1 MMGNRDSYNSTN
13 RKNIPMFLSCRYNK
27 WVALATCLI
36 VFILVAYLIISVVDM
51 FRFKVDSI
59 DLHKVRDYTSTEL
72 FVGYLEYFYPITI
85 NNNVITFYKD
95 NSFQNPFEIIKTE
108 NDILA
113 YFEIELTSQYN
124 TTSNDIYEF
133 GVVYMR
139 DDKYHLSIYRIEYD
153 INNNKI
159 ACVLSKQL
167 TDFQV
172 ECYIVL
178 SADKNMISVRSDDKV
193 IMYGYRDNNWN
204 ILKDVKSNV
213 VYTFDSYYK
222 SIHEFIG
229 EYPRSSNIMHL
240 SSDSLYLTSDA
251 TLPWVKTDRY
261 TLIHDASMIDNY
273 WDSVTDSV
281 FNYESGYLKFKKEKD
296 FEYFIG
302 KEYKP
307 LAHMR
312 IDRDKR
318 VFSMY
323 KNIDEQETDIVY
335 VLIDDP
341 SESIKIARSKINDHI
356 RYAIPCYDWMLIICK
371 KTMYTTTV
379 IAPGMLH
386 INSTNILDRY
396 P

>member
-139 DDKYHLSIYRIEYD
+139 DDKYHLSCIP
-153 INNNKI
+153 
-159 ACVLSKQL
+159 
-167 TDFQV
+167 
-172 ECYIVL
+172 
-178 SADKNMISVRSDDKV
+178 
-193 IMYGYRDNNWN
+193 
-204 ILKDVKSNV
+204 
-213 VYTFDSYYK
+213 
-222 SIHEFIG
+222 H
-229 EYPRSSNIMHL
+229 
-240 SSDSLYLTSDA
+240 
-251 TLPWVKTDRY
+251 
-261 TLIHDASMIDNY
+261 
-273 WDSVTDSV
+273 
-281 FNYESGYLKFKKEKD
+281 
-296 FEYFIG
+296 
-302 KEYKP
+302 
-307 LAHMR
+307 
-312 IDRDKR
+312 R
-318 VFSMY
+318 V
-323 KNIDEQETDIVY
+323 
-335 VLIDDP
+335 
-341 SESIKIARSKINDHI
+341 
-356 RYAIPCYDWMLIICK
+356 
-371 KTMYTTTV
+371 
-379 IAPGMLH
+379 
-386 INSTNILDRY
+386 
-396 P
+396 